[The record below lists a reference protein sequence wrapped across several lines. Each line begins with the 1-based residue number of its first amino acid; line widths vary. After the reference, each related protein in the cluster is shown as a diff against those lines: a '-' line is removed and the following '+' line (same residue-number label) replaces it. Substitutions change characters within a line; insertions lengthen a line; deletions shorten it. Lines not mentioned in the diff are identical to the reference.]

1 MMRQPGAMARAL
13 LAAMLMFSLLTAV
26 GCGRERK
33 KFVGSWRLEI
43 PPMRGV
49 MAGSASLTMTFRD
62 DGTGT
67 MGAAQ
72 SLVPALPA
80 SQSQAF
86 EWRISGDKLVI
97 SYPDAGV
104 TQEVQYQYEFKQS
117 DELILR
123 VPGRG
128 PEQRYRRVK

>member
-26 GCGRERK
+26 GCGRARK
-33 KFVGSWRLEI
+33 KFVGSWRLEM

-49 MAGSASLTMTFRD
+49 MAGSLSHTMTFRD

-67 MGAAQ
+67 MEAAQ
-72 SLVPALPA
+72 NLLPALPA
-80 SQSQAF
+80 SQSQTF
-86 EWRISGDKLVI
+86 EWEISGDKVAI
-97 SYPDAGV
+97 SYRDAGV
-104 TQEVQYQYEFKQS
+104 TQELLYEFKQS

>member
-13 LAAMLMFSLLTAV
+13 LAAVLMLSLLTAV
-26 GCGRERK
+26 GCGRGRK
-33 KFVGSWRLEI
+33 KFIGSWRLEI

-49 MAGSASLTMTFRD
+49 MTGSASLTMTFRD

-67 MGAAQ
+67 TEAAQ
-72 SLVPALPA
+72 SLLPASPA
-80 SQSQAF
+80 SQSQTF
-86 EWRISGDKLVI
+86 EWEISGDTVAI
-97 SYPDAGV
+97 SYPNAGL
-104 TQEVQYQYEFKQS
+104 TQELQYEFKQP

>member
-49 MAGSASLTMTFRD
+49 MAGSSSLTMTFRD
-62 DGTGT
+62 DGTGRVD
-67 MGAAQ
+67 GAQ
-72 SLVPALPA
+72 SLTPELPA

-86 EWRISGDKLVI
+86 EWKISGDKLI
-97 SYPDAGV
+97 LSMPEAGV
-104 TQEVQYQYEFKQS
+104 TQELLYEFKQS

-123 VPGRG
+123 VSGRG

>member
-1 MMRQPGAMARAL
+1 MTRQPGAMARAL
-13 LAAMLMFSLLTAV
+13 LAAVLMLSLLTAV

-33 KFVGSWRLEI
+33 KFIGSWRCEI

-49 MAGSASLTMTFRD
+49 MAGSFTHTMAFRD

-67 MGAAQ
+67 TGLAQ
-72 SLVPALPA
+72 SLSPELPA
-80 SQSQAF
+80 SQSQTF
-86 EWRISGDKLVI
+86 EWKISGDKLVI

-104 TQEVQYQYEFKQS
+104 TQEVQYQYEFKQP

-123 VPGRG
+123 VSARG
-128 PEQRYRRVK
+128 PEQHYRRVK